1 MEVVMKP
8 LLALVFALGV
18 WSMVDPYSAGAACS
32 TRDRIDLA
40 QAGYTKADVESLC
53 EPDAHAA
60 EPPRVMEILAGEGQ
74 ARWSQWCLTPQG
86 SCPLNP
92 ALGYYAVD
100 APCNCYMP
108 WGFSSGTAK

>member
-1 MEVVMKP
+1 MKFLVALIVSLV
-8 LLALVFALGV
+8 LL
-18 WSMVDPYSAGAACS
+18 SMAHPYEAGAACS

-40 QAGYTKADVESLC
+40 KAGYTQAEVRSFC
-53 EPDAHAA
+53 EQDAHAGA
-60 EPPRVMEILAGEGQ
+60 PPRVMEILTGEGQ
-74 ARWSQWCLTPQG
+74 TRWSQWCVTPQG

-108 WGFSSGTAK
+108 WGFFSGTAQ

>member
-1 MEVVMKP
+1 MEAAMKP
-8 LLALVFALGV
+8 LLALVFALV
-18 WSMVDPYSAGAACS
+18 AWPMIVPSHAAAGCS
-32 TRDRIDLA
+32 TRNRIDLA
-40 QAGYTKADVESLC
+40 KAGYTHAEVDTLC
-53 EPDAHAA
+53 EQDTQAA
-60 EPPRVMEILAGEGQ
+60 TPPRVMEILAGEGQ
-74 ARWSQWCLTPQG
+74 ARWSQWCVTPQG

>member
-8 LLALVFALGV
+8 LLALVFALV
-18 WSMVDPYSAGAACS
+18 AFSMVDPYNVGAACS

-40 QAGYTKADVESLC
+40 KAGYTYADVKSLC
-53 EPDAHAA
+53 EQDAYSAA
-60 EPPRVMEILAGEGQ
+60 LPPVMEILAGEGQ
-74 ARWSQWCLTPQG
+74 ARWSQWCVTPQG
-86 SCPLNP
+86 RCPLNP

-108 WGFSSGTAK
+108 WGFSSGTAQ

>member
-8 LLALVFALGV
+8 LLALVFALV
-18 WSMVDPYSAGAACS
+18 AFSVMAPYYAEATCS

-40 QAGYTKADVESLC
+40 KASYTKADVNSLC
-53 EPDAHAA
+53 KQDSPPAA
-60 EPPRVMEILAGEGQ
+60 PPRVMEILAGEGQ
-74 ARWSQWCLTPQG
+74 ARWSQWCVTPQG
-86 SCPLNP
+86 NCPLNP

-108 WGFSSGTAK
+108 WG

>member
-1 MEVVMKP
+1 MKP
-8 LLALVFALGV
+8 LMTLIFALTAC
-18 WSMVDPYSAGAACS
+18 SMMDPYNASAACS

-40 QAGYTKADVESLC
+40 KAGYTYAEVKTLC
-53 EPDAHAA
+53 EQEAQAA
-60 EPPRVMEILAGEGQ
+60 APPRGMEILAGEGQ
-74 ARWSQWCLTPQG
+74 ARWSQWCATPQG

>member
-1 MEVVMKP
+1 MKP
-8 LLALVFALGV
+8 LLALVFALV
-18 WSMVDPYSAGAACS
+18 ALSMVSPYNAGAACS

-40 QAGYTKADVESLC
+40 QAGSTQADVKTLC
-53 EPDAHAA
+53 DQDAPAA
-60 EPPRVMEILAGEGQ
+60 PPRVMEILAGEGQ
-74 ARWSQWCLTPQG
+74 ARWSQWCVTPQG

-108 WGFSSGTAK
+108 WGFFSGTAK